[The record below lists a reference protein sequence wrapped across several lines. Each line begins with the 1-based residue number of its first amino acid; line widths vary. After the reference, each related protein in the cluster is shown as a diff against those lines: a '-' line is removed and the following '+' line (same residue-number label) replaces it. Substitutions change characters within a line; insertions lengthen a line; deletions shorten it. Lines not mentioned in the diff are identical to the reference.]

1 MHMLQTV
8 RISSLLEHV
17 IDINAKDRDGRMG
30 LYLATV
36 ENKTD
41 VLHLPCFGS
50 Q

>member
-17 IDINAKDRDGRMG
+17 IDINAKDRDKRMG
-30 LYLATV
+30 LYLAAA